1 MMIRSG
7 FAVAIS
13 AVCLLSCTKKEDT
26 RHTVYYPIDSLIQAQ
41 INYLGDPA
49 HAASLHK
56 YATLGTDQDTAEYQ
70 PAGTIAWANEL
81 GPLLRLGVINKPI
94 HEGKYRVEDNLRD
107 PNSNLRIRAFKAQD
121 ESLPIAYLRIYYQ
134 GTPRQVRRI
143 EGSYREVNALYT
155 STQIFSIELQEI
167 HNKILL
173 TSYSIRGGQKMILA
187 DSMALGVDGWIAL
200 NEGSDHTINTY
211 GKTNR
216 TGTVEGGREAETQ

>member
-1 MMIRSG
+1 MIRSG
-7 FAVAIS
+7 FAVVIS
-13 AVCLLSCTKKEDT
+13 AVWLLSCTKEGAT
-26 RHTVYYPIDSLIQAQ
+26 SHSIYYPIDSLIQAQ

-56 YATLGTDQDTAEYQ
+56 YATLGTDQDTVVYQ
-70 PAGTIAWANEL
+70 PAGNASWASEL

-94 HEGKYRVEDNLRD
+94 YQGKYRVEDNLRD
-107 PNSNLRIRAFKAQD
+107 PNSNLRIRAFSALD
-121 ESLPIAYLRIYYQ
+121 EALPIAYLKVYYQ
-134 GTPRQVRRI
+134 GTPHQVRRI
-143 EGSYREVNALYT
+143 EGSYRELNALYT

-200 NEGSDHTINTY
+200 NEGNNTLNNY

-216 TGTVEGGREAETQ
+216 TGTVEGRGEAETD